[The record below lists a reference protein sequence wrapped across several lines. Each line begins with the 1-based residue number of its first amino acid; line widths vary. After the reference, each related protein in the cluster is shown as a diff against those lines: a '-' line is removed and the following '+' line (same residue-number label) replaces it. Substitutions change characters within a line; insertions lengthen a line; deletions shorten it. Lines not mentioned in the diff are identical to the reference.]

1 MALCFS
7 AMKKQSPGGIFDEV
21 HIFDV
26 LGLKRAGCVAGWFLQ
41 GAAGTRDKAPVP
53 CRAEEVWCRGKG
65 VQAICTHCIQ
75 EHQEQ

>member
-7 AMKKQSPGGIFDEV
+7 AMKKQSPGGVFDEV

-53 CRAEEVWCRGKG
+53 C
-65 VQAICTHCIQ
+65 
-75 EHQEQ
+75 